1 MRNRFQIFS
10 NTNPLIR
17 FVVALFVLVVFWK
30 LIYNNWLVGFGIN
43 DPLTAW
49 VGSHGSS
56 LLNLMGYNSFCQQV
70 DPTQSLFYQRV
81 TILLNN
87 KPAVTIDDSCNGLEL
102 YAVWLGFLFAYGSK
116 KLKIVPILL
125 ISLGGCF
132 LIYLINVLRV
142 SGLALLVHYRVPY
155 FEYFHKY
162 VFATFVYLI
171 IFLMMLFWTNLV
183 NTSNSNTNPQSV

>member
-1 MRNRFQIFS
+1 MKRLKRNFNFR
-10 NTNPLIR
+10 NPVLR
-17 FVVALFVLVVFWK
+17 FVTALVVLIVLWK
-30 LIYNNWLVGFGIN
+30 VVYNNWLVGFGIN

-49 VGSHGSS
+49 VGSHGASM
-56 LLNLMGYNSFCQQV
+56 LKIWGYNSFCQQV

-87 KPAVTIDDSCNGLEL
+87 EPAVTIDDSCNGLEL

-116 KLKIVPILL
+116 NLKTLPIIL

-162 VFATFVYLI
+162 VFATFIYLI
-171 IFLMMLFWTNLV
+171 IFLMMWFWTDQV
-183 NTSNSNTNPQSV
+183 NKSNSNSTPKSV

>member
-1 MRNRFQIFS
+1 MRNLFQIFS

-49 VGSHGSS
+49 VGSHGASM
-56 LLNLMGYNSFCQQV
+56 LKLWGYNSFCQQV

-87 KPAVTIDDSCNGLEL
+87 APVVTIDDSCNGLEL

-116 KLKIVPILL
+116 KLKIAPILL
-125 ISLGGCF
+125 ISFGGCF

-162 VFATFVYLI
+162 VFATFVYLF
-171 IFLMMLFWTNLV
+171 IFLMMWFWTNQV
-183 NTSNSNTNPQSV
+183 NKSNSNKNPQSV

>member
-1 MRNRFQIFS
+1 MRNLFQIFS
-10 NTNPLIR
+10 NTNPFIR

>member
-1 MRNRFQIFS
+1 MKQLIQKFNFR
-10 NTNPLIR
+10 NPLIR
-17 FVVALFVLVVFWK
+17 FVVAILVLVVLWK
-30 LIYNNWLVGFGIN
+30 LIYNNWLIGLGIN

-81 TILLNN
+81 TIMLN
-87 KPAVTIDDSCNGLEL
+87 KQPAVTIDDSCNGLEL

-116 KLKIVPILL
+116 KLKILPILL

-142 SGLALLVHYRVPY
+142 SGLVLLVHHRVPY

-171 IFLMMLFWTNLV
+171 IFLMMWFWTDQV
-183 NTSNSNTNPQSV
+183 NKSNSNSTPKSV

>member
-1 MRNRFQIFS
+1 MRNLFQIFS
-10 NTNPLIR
+10 NTNPFIR

-87 KPAVTIDDSCNGLEL
+87 EPAVTIDDSCNGLEL

>member
-1 MRNRFQIFS
+1 MKNLLQKF
-10 NTNPLIR
+10 NNANPLIR
-17 FVVALFVLVVFWK
+17 FVVAILVLVVLWK
-30 LIYNNWLVGFGIN
+30 LIYNNWLIGLGIN
-43 DPLTAW
+43 DPLTGW